1 MRVITLLTD
10 FGTRDSYVGE
20 IRGRLLTLAPDAV
33 LADITHEIAPG
44 DVPAGA
50 YVLER
55 SWRAFPAGTI
65 HLAVVDPGV
74 GSERR
79 GLALRAGGHSF
90 VGPDNGLFTGVA
102 DRLEA
107 VVDLPVPVGAAA
119 TFHGRDV
126 FAPAAAALAVGVP
139 LDALGI
145 PLQGDLVRL
154 GRPQPMSDG
163 ASLIGEVVY
172 IDRFGTLVTNLAEG
186 ASGPIEVAGTAVP
199 LRRTFSDVA
208 SGELVAMKGSGGTI
222 EIALRDGSAAEQ
234 LGVGVG
240 CRVRTRRVPDAV

>member
-1 MRVITLLTD
+1 MPVITLLTD

-20 IRGRLLTLAPDAV
+20 IRGRLLTLAPGAV
-33 LADITHEIAPG
+33 LADITHDVTPG
-44 DVPAGA
+44 DVPAAA
-50 YVLER
+50 YVLDR
-55 SWRAFPAGTI
+55 SWQAFPTGTI

-79 GLALRAGGHSF
+79 ALALRAGGHFF

-102 DRLEA
+102 GS
-107 VVDLPVPVGAAA
+107 VDAGVALPIPAGAAA

-126 FAPAAAALAVGVP
+126 FAPAAAALADGVS
-139 LDALGI
+139 LDALGA
-145 PLQGDLVRL
+145 PLQGDLVHL
-154 GRPQPMSDG
+154 GRPLPVVDG
-163 ASLIGEVVY
+163 ATLIGEVVY

-186 ASGPIEVAGTAVP
+186 ASGPVELAGAALP

-234 LGVGVG
+234 LRVGVG
-240 CRVRTRRVPDAV
+240 CRVRARQVPESI